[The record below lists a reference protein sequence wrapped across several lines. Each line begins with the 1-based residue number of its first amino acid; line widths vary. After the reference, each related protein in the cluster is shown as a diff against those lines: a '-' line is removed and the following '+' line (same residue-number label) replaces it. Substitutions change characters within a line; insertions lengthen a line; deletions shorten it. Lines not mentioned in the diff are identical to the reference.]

1 MKTIFF
7 FKWVFVL
14 CLICMVNVLSA
25 QDIKDKA
32 VNRQLPVL
40 KTNGN
45 ELHIIADGQQQP
57 GAWIID
63 PSVRLDVFMTSA
75 KKVTFRSDIDS
86 ITFDIH
92 KMGVYDFIVVTNNGD
107 SALTRIQWQSTNP
120 LEEPSPDMLK
130 RSMNGQLSKAQ
141 AQFLSYRTY
150 QL

>member
-45 ELHIIADGQQQP
+45 ELYIIADGQQQP
-57 GAWIID
+57 GAWLID
-63 PSVRLDVFMTSA
+63 PSAHPDIFKTPA
-75 KKVTFRSDIDS
+75 KKVTFRSNIDS